1 MRLELTY
8 LSLRCCKSGEGS
20 TVKNVVSGRRMR
32 RRETDAEKIGHCRCW
47 VPRAY
52 AGMIEETYLQAHW

>member
-1 MRLELTY
+1 
-8 LSLRCCKSGEGS
+8 
-20 TVKNVVSGRRMR
+20 MR